1 MKLTSSYKKIAEA
14 YLGNFGYGDAYVRTY
29 GRVSGA
35 GYDIPNNRTKVYCKL
50 TIYITSGQFSV
61 YSSTTKSI
69 SCTGLSGSTQDA
81 NGTYG
86 AGETTLQEI
95 SGYVTHNNDGTKSVT
110 MSGNFTSTPWGFNNT
125 ASATVELPQI
135 PRASTVACSS
145 PFIGDTATITIN
157 KKVASFASTVTY
169 HIKDYSTLT
178 GTIAEK
184 TSETVLSFA
193 TSELVDQIYALIP
206 NDKSIA
212 GTIRCRTYNG
222 NTKIGDT
229 TIANFNLY
237 AKEDDC
243 KPTVTGTVID
253 TNEKSKAITGDETKF
268 IKYISKPKV
277 TVSATA
283 NKSST
288 INSYS
293 INLND
298 GQSQNLQ
305 EYTFDS
311 IGSNTVT
318 INAIDSRGY
327 GNPQDIDLSEK
338 MIDYIKL
345 AISSDFHVART
356 EDVSNEVKLNCTGAW
371 YNGMLG
377 DVQNELSISFQYKTS
392 DETEW
397 TDGGTLTPTI
407 EDNKFSFANVSLG
420 NIYDYETEYQFK
432 LIVSDKLDSTSRSE
446 TVPKG
451 KEVWWE
457 SEDGIGVN
465 GHIWLNDKEIGEKN
479 ICQLIVESNKSI
491 SIPSNGAV
499 LIPFTQSQIIGNKLS
514 YSGNGVKIGENV
526 SKIKLNATLLVSA
539 DNTSDLGI
547 YIIKTASDSN
557 ITNLSYTFDK
567 TNGGANRS
575 ITVTDLIVAV
585 DKDDIITCSIG
596 CGYNPQTYTVR
607 GKTGTYITSHICV
620 EVID

>member
-1 MKLTSSYKKIAEA
+1 MKLTSSYQKIAEA
-14 YLGNFGYGDAYVRTY
+14 YLGNFGYGDVYVRTY
-29 GRVSGA
+29 GRTSGA
-35 GYDIPNNRTKVYCKL
+35 GYDIPNNRTKVYCKS
-50 TIYITSGQFSV
+50 TIYVTAGQFSV

-69 SCTGLSGSTQDA
+69 SCTGLSGSIQDA

-157 KKVASFASTVTY
+157 KKVASFTSTVTY

-184 TSETVLSFA
+184 TSETVLSFD

-243 KPTVTGTVID
+243 KPTLTGTVID
-253 TNEKSKAITGDETKF
+253 TNEASKAITGDETKF

-318 INAIDSRGY
+318 INAMDSRGY
-327 GNPQDIDLSEK
+327 GNPQNIDLSEK

-407 EDNKFSFANVSLG
+407 EDNKFSFTNVSLG

-432 LIVSDKLDSTSRSE
+432 LTVSDKLDSTSRSE

-465 GHIWLNDKEIGEKN
+465 GHIWLNDKDISEKN
-479 ICQLIVESNKSI
+479 IIHCGT
-491 SIPSNGAV
+491 PSN
-499 LIPFTQSQIIGNKLS
+499 QSETCTTEYEAHTISFETINTIGNKLTLS
-514 YSGNGVKIGENV
+514 NNSIKIGKGI
-526 SKIKLNATLLVSA
+526 SKIKFSSTVVFNKTSTELIGLMLYQNNQSVGFCVERYSKDGYHTINLTDKILEVAENDTLTLKV
-539 DNTSDLGI
+539 
-547 YIIKTASDSN
+547 YIDRKVEVEI
-557 ITNLSYTFDK
+557 
-567 TNGGANRS
+567 
-575 ITVTDLIVAV
+575 
-585 DKDDIITCSIG
+585 
-596 CGYNPQTYTVR
+596 R
-607 GKTGTYITSHICV
+607 GKNTGSYYPTYMTV
-620 EVID
+620 EAIE